1 MQHFFQVAVG
11 SRYASLSSAQKDV
24 CSFVCFPWT
33 GSGCHGSLSD
43 INRRLIGFEAN
54 ETTVFIT
61 TAEKGKE
68 KTMTSLVGWML
79 KRWSWKSFAVG
90 AGAIIVGGTVA
101 RPALV
106 SAVKTGMEVA
116 DAGVASYN
124 EAKNQMIAIR
134 NDAAKLR
141 TTETAAEAGGVQELL
156 VSIQAELQNLRQ
168 DVAANKAAAVKKPA

>member
-1 MQHFFQVAVG
+1 
-11 SRYASLSSAQKDV
+11 
-24 CSFVCFPWT
+24 
-33 GSGCHGSLSD
+33 
-43 INRRLIGFEAN
+43 
-54 ETTVFIT
+54 
-61 TAEKGKE
+61 
-68 KTMTSLVGWML
+68 MTSLVGWML

-141 TTETAAEAGGVQELL
+141 TTETAAQAGGVQELL

-168 DVAANKAAAVKKPA
+168 DVAANKAAAIKKPA